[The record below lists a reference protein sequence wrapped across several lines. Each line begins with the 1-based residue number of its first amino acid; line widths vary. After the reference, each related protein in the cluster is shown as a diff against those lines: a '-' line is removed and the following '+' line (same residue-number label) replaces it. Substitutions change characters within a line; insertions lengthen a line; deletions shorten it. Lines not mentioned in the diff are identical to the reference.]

1 MICYKTEIEAQRA
14 VTEINRYK
22 RLRIES
28 NKNSKLEKY
37 ETVKSNKIKEEQ
49 TGKKKTGNGLFL
61 KIMRSTRSYHR
72 NKMV

>member
-28 NKNSKLEKY
+28 NKNSKLVQME
-37 ETVKSNKIKEEQ
+37 VQ
-49 TGKKKTGNGLFL
+49 
-61 KIMRSTRSYHR
+61 
-72 NKMV
+72 